1 MTLAAQS
8 NEHHSL
14 IGRLFYHAI
23 MHPDHDAIVSP
34 DVTLSYAKLASL
46 VQLQAQKFN
55 EAGISS
61 NSLLGI
67 KCADDTQH
75 LTFCLAAA
83 YIGATSCTIPS
94 YESEE
99 TQQAINKSCGVSH
112 VIDESYTVDK
122 KSAVISQ
129 ADIDGLNNAAT
140 AKLLFS
146 TSGTTG
152 TPKLVVHHAV
162 SYTHL
167 TLPTKR
173 IV

>member
-94 YESEE
+94 Y
-99 TQQAINKSCGVSH
+99 
-112 VIDESYTVDK
+112 
-122 KSAVISQ
+122 
-129 ADIDGLNNAAT
+129 
-140 AKLLFS
+140 
-146 TSGTTG
+146 
-152 TPKLVVHHAV
+152 AV

-167 TLPTKR
+167 TLPT
-173 IV
+173 ICSV